1 MLLPLK
7 AILLLTLVALGS
19 SAYSLSMFWC
29 GFNWAFCGQSKTDDV
44 NTKANFVMLAFAN
57 IQPDGSVLVDDV
69 NFPKTFVTNWKKS
82 GKKVLI
88 SVGGASGNWSSAF
101 ASTYSRSAFVTT
113 LSGAVQKYGLDG
125 VDLDIEYYGATPN
138 TVANVIISLKK
149 KLGLKIVM
157 VSP

>member
-1 MLLPLK
+1 MSK
-7 AILLLTLVALGS
+7 A
-19 SAYSLSMFWC
+19 
-29 GFNWAFCGQSKTDDV
+29 D
-44 NTKANFVMLAFAN
+44 FVMLAFAN

-101 ASTYSRSAFVTT
+101 ASTYSQSAFVTT